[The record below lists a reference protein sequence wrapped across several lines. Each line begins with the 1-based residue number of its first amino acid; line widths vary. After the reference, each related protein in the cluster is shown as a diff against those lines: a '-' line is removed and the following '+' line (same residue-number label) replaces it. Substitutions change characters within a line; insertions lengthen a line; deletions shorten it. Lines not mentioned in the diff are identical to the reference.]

1 VPASSIDVHVGAR
14 IRRRRTLLG
23 MSQQD
28 LGQALGITFQQ
39 VQKNERGEN
48 RVAASRLFSLSR
60 VLDVPISF
68 FFEDMPDSLTSAQRV
83 DAQNARAGEGILP
96 HHRSRGAQ
104 ARVRPDQRDGVG
116 RDLTIGDLAQAVIDN
131 GTCCTVIAFALPRRT
146 FRATFPAMPTCPT
159 AVEAILLALYP

>member
-1 VPASSIDVHVGAR
+1 VAIWHEFATLDKRHRRHSISRRTGAVSRLSLPVQGCRRVCAASSIDVHVGAR

-68 FFEDMPDSLTSAQRV
+68 FFEDMPDSLTSTQRV

-116 RDLTIGDLAQAVIDN
+116 RDLTIGDLAQA
-131 GTCCTVIAFALPRRT
+131 RHR
-146 FRATFPAMPTCPT
+146 
-159 AVEAILLALYP
+159 